1 MIRRNEKEIK
11 VIYVLVILLF
21 LAFLA
26 VPILRLLGK
35 SFEGTGGLT
44 AENYIAVLTGKGF
57 GRALLNS
64 LWISVCS
71 ALLATLLAF
80 FFSGIC
86 HSLHQFEKENKKS
99 HPHPGCTSHAAS
111 HHHLW
116 ICNHLFFWKTGTS
129 DKTFWASDIR
139 DLWI

>member
-80 FFSGIC
+80 FLAYAC
-86 HSLHQFEKENKKS
+86 LLY
-99 HPHPGCTSHAAS
+99 TS
-111 HHHLW
+111 
-116 ICNHLFFWKTGTS
+116 
-129 DKTFWASDIR
+129 
-139 DLWI
+139 